1 MEKSIKECKEL
12 YEELR
17 ECRML
22 RLRRSSRHPK
32 IEEAY
37 LAIYNIEEHIL
48 YRNSEISSIYS
59 IHMYYKN
66 VKEMLYWLRKK
77 CKVYVLESSFEM
89 LGIYLVGENN
99 VEKKIDSKKI
109 MECRLNL
116 KDKNLTKGEIYTV
129 HCMELENIMDRFSYN
144 ILAHM

>member
-1 MEKSIKECKEL
+1 MKKSIKECKEL

-37 LAIYNIEEHIL
+37 MLIYNIEEHIL
-48 YRNSEISSIYS
+48 YRKSEISSIYS
-59 IHMYYKN
+59 MYMYYKN

-99 VEKKIDSKKI
+99 VEKKVDSKKI

-116 KDKNLTKGEIYTV
+116 KDKNLTKGEIYTY